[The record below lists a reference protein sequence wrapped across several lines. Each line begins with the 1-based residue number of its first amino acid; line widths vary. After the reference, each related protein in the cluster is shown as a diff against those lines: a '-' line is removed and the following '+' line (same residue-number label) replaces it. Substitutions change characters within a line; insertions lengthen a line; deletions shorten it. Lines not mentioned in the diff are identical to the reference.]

1 MNEPFL
7 LSNLIDLQNLDNE
20 IFKLIAEKS
29 QGDSVNILKNL
40 EKKYNESTSLLN
52 QKKEDLTSYFE
63 EKKSIDKQILE
74 NENKLKN
81 ILEKLQNPKLD
92 AGELQ
97 NFNLQKSNVEKN
109 VNDLSQSLDKLNEL
123 NSEDLIDYSKIE
135 ESLEELKPELIEY
148 SKKIQSEWKDLDVKI
163 NDLEISKSKLLNS
176 FPEYIVKLYDQLK
189 HNGVEIIA
197 AYKNEDQCGCCGVSL
212 TSSELDT
219 IVDSKYNQ
227 CPYCQGVVI

>member
-1 MNEPFL
+1 MC
-7 LSNLIDLQNLDNE
+7 IR
-20 IFKLIAEKS
+20 
-29 QGDSVNILKNL
+29 DS
-40 EKKYNESTSLLN
+40 
-52 QKKEDLTSYFE
+52 
-63 EKKSIDKQILE
+63 
-74 NENKLKN
+74 
-81 ILEKLQNPKLD
+81 
-92 AGELQ
+92 
-97 NFNLQKSNVEKN
+97 
-109 VNDLSQSLDKLNEL
+109 DLSQSLEKLNEL

-135 ESLEELKPELIEY
+135 ESLEGLKPELIEY

-176 FPEYIVKLYDQLK
+176 FPEDIVKLYDQLK

-212 TSSELDT
+212 TSSELDK